1 MYKFY
6 RIVDALT
13 NSYSHR
19 VSDYF
24 VDTATFGM
32 DSWIKTSNWRSPY
45 DVFFVKFILR
55 K

>member
-1 MYKFY
+1 MYKF
-6 RIVDALT
+6 RNDALT
-13 NSYSHR
+13 YSYSHR
-19 VSDYF
+19 VFDYF
-24 VDTATFGM
+24 IDTTTFGM